1 MPGGWEDNH
10 RSGVALATRQTL
22 VVLHLWAQGL
32 EEGDENPMLCCGA
45 RLTLPLP
52 LPVGAISETGRIRL
66 LTVTLL
72 FPSLAAVQLKS
83 ELRIALTF
91 WPAIL
96 T

>member
-1 MPGGWEDNH
+1 MPGSWEDNH

-32 EEGDENPMLCCGA
+32 EEGDENPMVCCGA
-45 RLTLPLP
+45 WLTLPLP
-52 LPVGAISETGRIRL
+52 LPVGAISETCRIRL
-66 LTVTLL
+66 LRLL
-72 FPSLAAVQLKS
+72 LPSLAAVQLKS